1 VRREELIILFFLSLS
16 HLFLLSI
23 GVYYF
28 HTKKHKKSGSDYL
41 FFFFFVLSF
50 SSFLML
56 ESNPI
61 PTTTTVGF
69 TNINTPPTSNTI
81 GSIFTPEQVACVC
94 EVLQKSNDIQRLGKF

>member
-1 VRREELIILFFLSLS
+1 MSVTINKQETKSFFFLS
-16 HLFLLSI
+16 
-23 GVYYF
+23 
-28 HTKKHKKSGSDYL
+28 
-41 FFFFFVLSF
+41 

-61 PTTTTVGF
+61 PTTTTAGF

-94 EVLQKSNDIQRLGKF
+94 EVLQQSNDIQRLGKYF

>member
-1 VRREELIILFFLSLS
+1 VSITILPKKRRRVDPII
-16 HLFLLSI
+16 
-23 GVYYF
+23 Y
-28 HTKKHKKSGSDYL
+28 
-41 FFFFFVLSF
+41 FFVLSF

-61 PTTTTVGF
+61 PTTTTAGF

-94 EVLQKSNDIQRLGKF
+94 EVLQQSNDIQRLGKSFVFFFKYQN